1 MLSLIAVLRFPG
13 NTACYLAAL
22 QNKESSILAFGP
34 EPSATEKLL
43 SKSETLNA
51 SNVHIVN
58 EPFLQSSSK
67 DKIFKGVRG
76 ILCNPPSTLSG
87 VVDIIGEKRSF
98 SALGE
103 NCSLLVLIPGV
114 NGMDK

>member
-87 VVDIIGEKRSF
+87 VVDIIGEKRVQCF
-98 SALGE
+98 R
-103 NCSLLVLIPGV
+103 
-114 NGMDK
+114 